1 MILIKTT
8 AVGRTIIYASLSASA
23 FIISAVIGLVWIFP
37 ILNNHVF
44 TASSARAEEANN
56 NTNFLKEIENA
67 PKDRYLQ
74 SNVSIDGFNMTADL
88 ALTSEQKEK
97 GLSVKEKLKENEAM
111 LFVFE
116 ESAKHSFWM
125 KDMKFPIDIIWLD
138 SDGKV
143 IHIEKRLEPC
153 TSVFTCT
160 SYNPSRDSQFV
171 LETVAGI
178 VQRLNVSVGTD
189 IDFELVG

>member
-1 MILIKTT
+1 MI
-8 AVGRTIIYASLSASA
+8 
-23 FIISAVIGLVWIFP
+23 P

-56 NTNFLKEIENA
+56 NSNFLKMIENA

-74 SNVSIDGFNMTADL
+74 SNVSIDGYNMTADL
-88 ALTSEQKEK
+88 ALTSEQREK
-97 GLSVKEKLKENEAM
+97 GLSVKDKLKENEAM

-125 KDMKFPIDIIWLD
+125 KDMKFPIDIIW
-138 SDGKV
+138 
-143 IHIEKRLEPC
+143 
-153 TSVFTCT
+153 
-160 SYNPSRDSQFV
+160 FV
-171 LETVAGI
+171 LDTVAGI
-178 VQRLNVSVGTD
+178 TQRLNVGVGTD

>member
-1 MILIKTT
+1 
-8 AVGRTIIYASLSASA
+8 VGRTIIFA
-23 FIISAVIGLVWIFP
+23 FISAPTFIIAAVMGIVWMLP
-37 ILNNHVF
+37 ILNSHVF
-44 TASSARAEEANN
+44 TASSARAEGPNN

-74 SNVSIDGFNMTADL
+74 SNISIDGFSLAADL

-97 GLSVKEKLKENEAM
+97 CISVKDKLRENEAM

-125 KDMKFPIDIIWLD
+125 KDMKFPIDIMWLD

-143 IHIEKRLEPC
+143 VHVEKRLEPC
-153 TSVFTCT
+153 ISVFTCT
-160 SYNPSRDSQFV
+160 SYSPSRDSQFV
-171 LETVAGI
+171 LETVAGFT
-178 VQRLNVSVGTD
+178 QRHNVSVGTD
-189 IDFELVG
+189 IGFELVG

>member
-1 MILIKTT
+1 
-8 AVGRTIIYASLSASA
+8 VDRTIIFASVSAPA
-23 FIISAVIGLVWIFP
+23 FTIAAVIGTVWMIP

-56 NTNFLKEIENA
+56 NSNFLKMIENA

-74 SNVSIDGFNMTADL
+74 SNVSIDGYNMTADL
-88 ALTSEQKEK
+88 ALTSEQREK
-97 GLSVKEKLKENEAM
+97 GLSVKDKLKENEAM

-125 KDMKFPIDIIWLD
+125 KDMKFPIDIIW
-138 SDGKV
+138 
-143 IHIEKRLEPC
+143 
-153 TSVFTCT
+153 
-160 SYNPSRDSQFV
+160 FV
-171 LETVAGI
+171 LDTVAGI
-178 VQRLNVSVGTD
+178 TQRLNVGVGTD

>member
-1 MILIKTT
+1 
-8 AVGRTIIYASLSASA
+8 VDRTIIFASVSAPA
-23 FIISAVIGLVWIFP
+23 FTIAAVIGTVWMIP

-56 NTNFLKEIENA
+56 NSNFLKMIENA

-74 SNVSIDGFNMTADL
+74 SNVSIDGYNMTADL
-88 ALTSEQKEK
+88 ALTSEQREK
-97 GLSVKEKLKENEAM
+97 GLSVKDKLKENEAM

-125 KDMKFPIDIIWLD
+125 KDMKFPIDIIW
-138 SDGKV
+138 
-143 IHIEKRLEPC
+143 
-153 TSVFTCT
+153 
-160 SYNPSRDSQFV
+160 FV
-171 LETVAGI
+171 LDTVAGI
-178 VQRLNVSVGTD
+178 THRLNVSVGTD